1 LGLLI
6 ARDYG
11 ARSRMIGGPDED
23 GPEVTS
29 RNLKRY
35 RYHAGLFSTFLY
47 NYLFLENSEGYQLI
61 PGWFLF
67 CPIDWVTLMT
77 LNTIGRFNG
86 AIPKMAAQI

>member
-29 RNLKRY
+29 CNLI
-35 RYHAGLFSTFLY
+35 
-47 NYLFLENSEGYQLI
+47 LI
-61 PGWFLF
+61 
-67 CPIDWVTLMT
+67 
-77 LNTIGRFNG
+77 
-86 AIPKMAAQI
+86 